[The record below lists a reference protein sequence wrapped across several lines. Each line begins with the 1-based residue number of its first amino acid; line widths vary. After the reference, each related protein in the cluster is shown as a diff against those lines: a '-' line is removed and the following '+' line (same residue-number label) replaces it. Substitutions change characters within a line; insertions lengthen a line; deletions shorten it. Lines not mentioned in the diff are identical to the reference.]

1 MCNTVQ
7 FGESLDVGLCG
18 YQGKKIEISW
28 VRENEDG
35 VKLQTFKTTTLQMLE
50 PSRKKNETKNYH
62 VVVLVVVFRDK
73 TIQDKKA
80 NMTIT
85 FKLSQPSCILIVFP
99 VSELN
104 ALLSFE
110 KLNQRVKL

>member
-18 YQGKKIEISW
+18 YQGKKIEISR

-50 PSRKKNETKNYH
+50 PSRKKNETKTTMLLFWWSSSGTKQY
-62 VVVLVVVFRDK
+62 K
-73 TIQDKKA
+73 TKKQ
-80 NMTIT
+80 I
-85 FKLSQPSCILIVFP
+85 
-99 VSELN
+99 
-104 ALLSFE
+104 
-110 KLNQRVKL
+110 